1 MSKRSQLRTHLKT
14 RRNALSVSEQDVAS
28 RKIAH
33 KLSEHYRVIK
43 AKHIAVYL
51 TNDGELSTSPFI
63 NWCWQQQKKIYL
75 PVVHPFSHGNLLFLE
90 YLQSTSL
97 VKNAFGILEPALN
110 VNKVRPIAELDII
123 CSPLVAFD
131 ETGARLGMGGGF
143 YDRTLIHW
151 QKTNTYPLGIAHDCQ
166 KVESVP
172 VESWDIPLPE
182 IITPNNHYNFL
193 NNTTL

>member
-14 RRNALSVSEQDVAS
+14 RRNALSFLEQDVAS

-143 YDRTLIHW
+143 YDRTLAHW
-151 QKTNTYPLGIAHDCQ
+151 QKKKYLPARNCTWLSESGECAYWKLGY
-166 KVESVP
+166 SFT
-172 VESWDIPLPE
+172 W
-182 IITPNNHYNFL
+182 NHYPEQSLYFL
-193 NNTTL
+193 NNTPL